1 MTTLGSTNSPTLPP
15 ETGKTNGGLARLL
28 ARKDLELAAAQR
40 MSEMFSQQIKLED
53 MMEQALRIALDVV
66 DAENGSVLLVD
77 RETNTL
83 VFYHS
88 IGEKPVSFGTSMPWH
103 EGIAGAVYRTG
114 QPEIVPDAQL
124 DRRHYKKVDETIGS
138 ITRDMIT
145 IPLKQWQGVPMGVLQ
160 VMNKRG
166 DSFLNQDDLAILT
179 IISALTAVAI
189 EHTRRVKEAE
199 QELRESRDLLQKMN
213 MTLEEQVA
221 DRTRQLLANQERLRS
236 LAIDLSRTEERARQ
250 KLAVDL
256 HDNLAQIL
264 ALARMKLQDAEP
276 ALRASKTYQEVNGLL
291 GESLA
296 YTRAIMSDLRPPL
309 LSDAHDLHRAVSWVV
324 DRVQRRGLSVIVES
338 DPEPMLL
345 DEEVLTVTYQA
356 IHELLFNVLKHART
370 TQARLTL
377 HRRDRSLHAI
387 VTDYG
392 RGFNVRDRS
401 AVFPEGGFGL
411 LNLRERI
418 ELLGGRL
425 EITSQIGRGT
435 CAEVIMPLGGNV
447 TGTHA
452 SDKVH
457 ALRNT
462 GRLHERPRGAAGL
475 MTRIVLVDDHAMVR
489 DGLRS
494 ILEAHPDMC
503 VEAEASDGQTA
514 VELARQ
520 LRPDVIVM
528 DVNMP
533 GMNGVEATRRITT
546 EFPEITVVGLSV
558 HDDPGTALSMQK
570 AGAIGMVSKGDAAG
584 NLVEMIRN
592 TRS

>member
-28 ARKDLELAAAQR
+28 ARRDLELAAAQR

-103 EGIAGAVYRTG
+103 EGIAGAVYRNG

-213 MTLEEQVA
+213 STLEEQVS

-296 YTRAIMSDLRPPL
+296 YTRAVMSDLRPPL
-309 LSDAHDLHRAVSWVV
+309 LSDAHDLHRAISWVV
-324 DRVQRRGLSVIVES
+324 DRVQRRGLSVIVET
-338 DPEPMLL
+338 DTEPILL

-356 IHELLFNVLKHART
+356 IHELLFNVLKHAQT
-370 TQARLTL
+370 NKAWLTL
-377 HRRDRSLHAI
+377 KRWDHSLHAVVTDHGRGFDIRDRS
-387 VTDYG
+387 T
-392 RGFNVRDRS
+392 
-401 AVFPEGGFGL
+401 EGGFGL
-411 LNLRERI
+411 LNLRERV

-425 EITSQIGRGT
+425 EISSQIGRGT
-435 CAEVIMPLGGNV
+435 CAELIMPLRSHAARA
-447 TGTHA
+447 HA
-452 SDKVH
+452 SDKRH
-457 ALRNT
+457 ALKNS

-475 MTRIVLVDDHAMVR
+475 MTRIVLVDDHAMMR

-494 ILEAHPDMC
+494 ILEAHPDLC
-503 VEAEASDGQTA
+503 VEAEASDGQMA

-533 GMNGVEATRRITT
+533 RMNGLEATRRITT
-546 EFPEITVVGLSV
+546 EFPDITVVGVSM
-558 HDDPGTALSMQK
+558 HDDAETALSMQE
-570 AGAIGMVSKGDAAG
+570 AGAIGLVSKGDAAG
-584 NLVEMIRN
+584 ELVQMIRN
-592 TRS
+592 ART